1 MFGVIEN
8 QVEAMK
14 EEQRIALIKKSSLK
28 VLDEAMMS
36 ALSFRLA
43 SVKTFMETAKDE
55 ISRYRPD
62 IKLERFEDF
71 SEQLFKLMDK
81 SLFY

>member
-8 QVEAMK
+8 QVEAMR
-14 EEQRIALIKKSSLK
+14 EEQRVALIKKSSPK

-36 ALSFRLA
+36 ALAFRLA
-43 SVKTFMETAKDE
+43 SVRTFMETAKDE

-71 SEQLFKLMDK
+71 SEQLFKLMNVE
-81 SLFY
+81 FI